1 MSVVEMNESLDDQ
14 LRMIDESAIDVLRDD
29 RQRVRKLR
37 FSESGFDRAKWS
49 EFAEL
54 GWLMLRVEEA
64 QGGLGLG
71 PRELCAIARRMGE
84 EMTPEPVVAA
94 ALAARAV
101 PPDQQ
106 DAVLTGERIV
116 LPGFAGYGD
125 PAPGMENG
133 RVTGAVPYV
142 PFGKS
147 ADAFVIQTSSGA
159 AYVEAAAA
167 GLTLTEH
174 TARDGTRFCRLQLQN
189 VEAQAVN
196 VDMET
201 MREEAALANAAYLLG
216 VAESALKLTLDYIK
230 QREQFGKPIGS
241 FQALQHRSVDMLL
254 QLRLGEA
261 ALRVAMAACAQ
272 PVERNEAM
280 RLVSLAVARAVGASR
295 YITRQAIQLHGG
307 IGYTDEADIS
317 LYLRKCL
324 AMSGLFGSERFH
336 RGRAFTLLQQFSS
349 QEGAE
354 SAEPGSSAATTA
366 ADAVADQDGDLNL
379 LDNDTF
385 RAIVRQWIEQN
396 YPQDIRSPSLRLH
409 LKDNWPWYKALSEK
423 GWLCPAWP
431 KEYGGMGLSADKQVI
446 MIEELERYGCAR
458 LNDHGPTMLGPLL
471 IRYGTEEQKREYLPK
486 ILSGEH
492 IWCQGY
498 SEPGAGSDLAALR
511 TRAVRDGDEWV
522 INGQKIWTTMA
533 SDANWIFLLARTN
546 TEVPKQH
553 GISFFLVPMDTP
565 GVTVKPIISLEMH
578 DDFCEVFFDD
588 VRIPAENLV
597 GEENKGWSMA
607 KALLGFERVFIGSPR
622 QADQAFSRLLELG
635 RYLGIESDPVF
646 KEQCSTF
653 MLDLENH
660 KALYS
665 EFVQA
670 ASEGKGVGP
679 EVSLLKV
686 SQSELFCRITEYM
699 AEVAG
704 VEASFTEDLDP
715 ATKLNPSA
723 LFLQARASTIYAG
736 SSEIQRNIVAKAVL
750 GLPS

>member
-1 MSVVEMNESLDDQ
+1 MSVLEQNESQSDE
-14 LRMIDESAIDVLRDD
+14 LRMIDASAADVLRDD
-29 RQRVRKLR
+29 RQRARALR
-37 FSESGFDRAKWS
+37 FTEPGFDRAKWA

-54 GWLMLRVEEA
+54 GWLMLRLDEER
-64 QGGLGLG
+64 GGLGMG
-71 PRELCAIARRMGE
+71 SRELCAIARRMGE
-84 EMTPEPVVAA
+84 ELTPEPVVAA
-94 ALAARAV
+94 ALAACAA
-101 PPDQQ
+101 PATQHEQ
-106 DAVLTGERIV
+106 LLSGETIV
-116 LPGFAGYGD
+116 LPAFAGYGEE
-125 PAPGMENG
+125 PPVFKGG
-133 RVTGAVPYV
+133 RVSGSVADI
-142 PFGKS
+142 PFGMA
-147 ADAFVIQTSSGA
+147 ADAFVVQTASGA
-159 AYVEAAAA
+159 AFVRARSQ
-167 GLTLTEH
+167 GMSLTEH
-174 TARDGTRFCRLQLQN
+174 PAHDGTRFGRMSLRD
-189 VEAQAVN
+189 VEAELVQ
-196 VDMET
+196 VDMAGL
-201 MREEAALANAAYLLG
+201 REEATLANSAYLLG
-216 VAESALKLTLDYIK
+216 VAETALALTLDYIK

-254 QLRLGEA
+254 QLRLGQA
-261 ALRVAMAACAQ
+261 ALRAALDAL
-272 PVERNEAM
+272 ERQADQAESQK
-280 RLVSLAVARAVGASR
+280 LVSLAAARAIKASR
-295 YITRQAIQLHGG
+295 YITKEAIQLHGG

-324 AMSGLFGSERFH
+324 AMSGVYGSERFH
-336 RGRAFTLLQQFSS
+336 RNRALALLAETTGSDELDDSTSVQPASG
-349 QEGAE
+349 GA
-354 SAEPGSSAATTA
+354 AE
-366 ADAVADQDGDLNL
+366 VEDLNT
-379 LDNDTF
+379 LDNETF
-385 RAIVRQWIEQN
+385 RAEVRHWIEQN
-396 YPQDIRSPSLRLH
+396 YPEEIRSPSRRLH
-409 LKDNWPWYKALSEK
+409 LKDNWPWYKALSDK

-431 KEYGGMGLSADKQVI
+431 KEYGGMGLSAEKQVI
-446 MIEELERYGCAR
+446 MIEELERHGCAR

-471 IRYGTEEQKREYLPK
+471 IRYGSEAQRQEYLPK

-533 SDANWIFLLARTN
+533 SDANWIFLLARTD
-546 TEVPKQH
+546 TEVAKQH

-565 GVTVKPIISLEMH
+565 GVTVRPIISLEMH

-635 RYLGIESDPVF
+635 EYCGMADDPVF
-646 KEQCSTF
+646 QEQCSAF

-660 KALYS
+660 KSLYA

-699 AEVAG
+699 TEIAG
-704 VEASFTEDLDP
+704 VEASWTEDLDP
-715 ATKLNPSA
+715 ETKLNPSA